1 MFRRLPDA
9 PGRALRFTLDGE
21 ALEGREGD
29 TVASAM
35 LAAGRRSFRQTAVS
49 GGERGPWCMMGV
61 CHDCLVVLDGV
72 ASTQACLVSLRD
84 GMAVETQRGRRE
96 VEA

>member
-1 MFRRLPDA
+1 MFRRLSDPS
-9 PGRALRFTLDGE
+9 GRELRFTLDDE
-21 ALEGREGD
+21 PLVGREGD

-35 LAAGRRSFRQTAVS
+35 LAAGRSSFRHTAVS
-49 GGERGPWCMMGV
+49 GAERGPWCMMGV

-84 GMAVETQRGRRE
+84 GMTVRTQQGRRE